1 MRYFV
6 VGANGELFGPADVP
20 TLNQWIA
27 EGRLLPTTMVQ
38 EELGGARFAASMLQG
53 LNFPNVQ
60 SAAYPRMGGVPMPN
74 YDNGASE
81 IKNAWILGIVGFFCF
96 GIILAPLG
104 LYYAIKAKQKGHPQA
119 VGAIVLCAI
128 VAGLSLLGFILMM
141 SGGFGAFSRL

>member
-6 VGANGELFGPADVP
+6 VGANGELFGPADMP

-53 LNFPNVQ
+53 LSFPQQQ
-60 SAAYPRMGGVPMPN
+60 SAAYPRMGNVAMPT
-74 YDNGASE
+74 YDNGAEE
-81 IKNAWILGIVGFFCF
+81 IKKAWIFGIVGFFCF
-96 GIILAPLG
+96 GIILGPLG
-104 LYYAIKAKQKGHPQA
+104 LYYAIKAKQKGNPQA

-128 VAGLSLLGFILMM
+128 ITGLSVLGFVFML
-141 SGGFGAFSRL
+141 SGGLFSRF